1 MHMQSLKVDSIKYYI
16 IRVMSACITWRKV
29 HNNLLVGKCKFGE
42 RIKLQVAAAL
52 GEMADSMY
60 VIVYISLAH

>member
-1 MHMQSLKVDSIKYYI
+1 
-16 IRVMSACITWRKV
+16 MSACITWRKV